1 MLQNLAE
8 SPFNMRLSS
17 LTNVFFYIYN
27 ANFCPIYGYVYHT
40 QTQTMASPRQ
50 HLHSK
55 LIRLLP
61 PMAAKRHENRPAIPS
76 MPVMVRSHKKRLP
89 PPSFSNPKR
98 TVAPTTKLNS
108 ALFKHNPKTRS
119 WRANYP
125 FACPQINL
133 LRSHF

>member
-1 MLQNLAE
+1 MLQNSAE
-8 SPFNMRLSS
+8 SPFNLRLSS
-17 LTNVFFYIYN
+17 LTNVFFLYN
-27 ANFCPIYGYVYHT
+27 TSFCPIYGYVYHT

-98 TVAPTTKLNS
+98 TIAPATKLNS